1 MKSFCGFL
9 FYGLTSLF
17 WIQSTC
23 KTDMD
28 VDWKINEDN
37 VIHLSLGPAMERQ
50 DVYDDYGGFPL
61 SEILRRALSGQRDTL
76 DSLLH
81 CDN

>member
-17 WIQSTC
+17 WIQSIC
-23 KTDMD
+23 KTDIMD

-37 VIHLSLGPAMERQ
+37 VIHLSLGLAIERQ
-50 DVYDDYGGFPL
+50 DVYDD
-61 SEILRRALSGQRDTL
+61 
-76 DSLLH
+76 
-81 CDN
+81 